1 MELLHCVYE
10 PPGEGPHPTVLALH
24 GRGAN
29 ALDLL
34 GLAPHL
40 ADGAFR
46 VICPQG
52 PLETPVGPGVTGYA
66 WFPMS
71 TGGEVDAAALLS
83 SRDGLRRFLDE
94 CLRRYPIDSRRLA
107 LLGFSQGGGMAYSL
121 GLSEPGRFAGMC
133 ILSSWLREN
142 MLQRLGVAD
151 GVDSL
156 RTLVHHGRR
165 DELIELERAKHSVTL
180 LKNLHVPVDYR
191 EYDMGHE
198 INSRSLADLSAWL
211 REKVLASPIL
221 L

>member
-10 PPGEGPHPTVLALH
+10 PPGEGPHPTILALH

-52 PLETPVGPGVTGYA
+52 PLETPVGPGMTGYA

-71 TGGEVDAAALLS
+71 TGGEVDAAAVLS
-83 SRDGLRRFLDE
+83 SRDSLRRLLDE
-94 CLRRYPIDSRRLA
+94 CLCRYPIDACRLV

-180 LKNLHVPVDYR
+180 LKNLRVPVDYR

-198 INSRSLADLSAWL
+198 ITSPSLADLSTWL

>member
-10 PPGEGPHPTVLALH
+10 PPGEGPHPTILALH

-52 PLETPVGPGVTGYA
+52 PLETPVGPGMTGYA

-71 TGGEVDAAALLS
+71 TGGEVDAAAVLS
-83 SRDGLRRFLDE
+83 SRDSLRRLLDE
-94 CLRRYPIDSRRLA
+94 CLRRYPIDARRLV

-142 MLQRLGVAD
+142 MLQRFGVAD

-180 LKNLHVPVDYR
+180 LENLRVPVDYR

-198 INSRSLADLSAWL
+198 ITSPSLADLSTWL

>member
-10 PPGEGPHPTVLALH
+10 PPGDGPHPTVLALH

-71 TGGEVDAAALLS
+71 MGGEVDAAAILS

-94 CLRRYPIDSRRLA
+94 CLRRYPIDARRLV

-133 ILSSWLREN
+133 VLSSWLREN

-165 DELIELERAKHSVTL
+165 DEMIELERAKHSVTL
-180 LKNLHVPVDYR
+180 LENLRVPVDYR

-198 INSRSLADLSAWL
+198 INSRSLADLSTWL